1 MLPLTPGK
9 VRSLA
14 VIGPLADRVA
24 LDWYSGTPPFA
35 VTPLAGIRA
44 RAGVGVNV
52 TYSDGS
58 DVAQAAAIA
67 EKAEVAVVIIGNHP
81 TCDAGWAKCP
91 LASDGKEAMDRK
103 SLTLEQEELAKA
115 VFAANP
121 KTIVVLQASFP
132 FTTNWTQQHV
142 PAILEMTHNSEEQGD
157 GLADVLFGDYNPAGR
172 LTQTWVASMDQLP
185 PMMDY
190 DVRHGR
196 TYLYLQAKPLY
207 AFGFGLSYTKFTYS
221 NLKVSSSAIKT
232 GDELTVSVDVKNDG
246 RRDGEEV
253 VQMYVTHRGSTIA
266 RPLKE
271 LKAFERVPL
280 RAGERKTIALPLE
293 AAALGY
299 WSESDNRF
307 VLEKD
312 HVAINVGGSSDNL
325 PLHHEIDVIP

>member
-1 MLPLTPGK
+1 MGQ
-9 VRSLA
+9 VS
-14 VIGPLADRVA
+14 VA
-24 LDWYSGTPPFA
+24 QRRQRGHRPQDPD
-35 VTPLAGIRA
+35 A
-44 RAGVGVNV
+44 RAGATRKSRARRQSKDHRRPAGELSVH
-52 TYSDGS
+52 D
-58 DVAQAAAIA
+58 
-67 EKAEVAVVIIGNHP
+67 HL
-81 TCDAGWAKCP
+81 DAG
-91 LASDGKEAMDRK
+91 
-103 SLTLEQEELAKA
+103 
-115 VFAANP
+115 
-121 KTIVVLQASFP
+121 
-132 FTTNWTQQHV
+132 HV
-142 PAILEMTHNSEEQGD
+142 PAILEMTHNGEEQGD

-246 RRDGEEV
+246 KRDGEEV

-280 RAGERKTIALPLE
+280 RAGERKTIVLPLE
-293 AAALGY
+293 
-299 WSESDNRF
+299 
-307 VLEKD
+307 
-312 HVAINVGGSSDNL
+312 
-325 PLHHEIDVIP
+325 